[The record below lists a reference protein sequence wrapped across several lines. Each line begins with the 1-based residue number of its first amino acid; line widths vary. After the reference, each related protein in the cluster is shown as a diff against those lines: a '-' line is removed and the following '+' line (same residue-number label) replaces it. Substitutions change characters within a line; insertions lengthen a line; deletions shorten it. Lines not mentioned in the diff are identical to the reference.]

1 MGRGFPYMKTD
12 DGKPRFVW
20 NASVSSS
27 AGFVPLFTEGGD
39 DTRFLGVRVR
49 PRLVE

>member
-1 MGRGFPYMKTD
+1 MGEGFPYMKTD
-12 DGKPRFVW
+12 DGLPRFVW

-27 AGFVPLFTEGGD
+27 AGFTPLFHEGGD

-49 PRLVE
+49 PMLVE